1 MSFDGSHISQGTLPF
16 LGSLFGENLSNK
28 KVPLGEVLPWA
39 CSVSHAL
46 ENLIQALDEE
56 DELLAAKEQLF
67 CCIINT
73 CAMVH
78 ARVLQD
84 SALVPLTPSLDF
96 VTPVPVKSV
105 PGVCSQD
112 CSGSGQGHLVPLCKR
127 WCFQV
132 LPYK

>member
-1 MSFDGSHISQGTLPF
+1 MSFDASQISQGTLPF
-16 LGSLFGENLSNK
+16 LGSLLGENNSSK
-28 KVPLGEVLPWA
+28 KSA
-39 CSVSHAL
+39 FRR
-46 ENLIQALDEE
+46 NLIQALDEE
-56 DELLAAKEQLF
+56 DELLAAKVQLF

-73 CAMVH
+73 CAMVR

-96 VTPVPVKSV
+96 VTPVPVEAV

-132 LPYK
+132 LSFK